1 MMMGRRIGM
10 IVLAAMAAGACGD
23 SGGEL
28 REVTQRRRAELDTTG
43 DAAGTGAAPDT
54 SSRLPAIARDTP
66 PPGRADSARGDTA
79 KPAANAG
86 GGWGTAARQTDRS
99 DVRATLR
106 GLRAA
111 SNTGFDRLVLD
122 FGDGALPGWR
132 AEYVTAAYQ
141 CGSGDK
147 VDVGTDAILMLR
159 LRQTQAHD
167 DAGRPTLHQRD
178 LTLSMPVMHRM
189 VVVCDFEGVVE
200 IAIGAVAR
208 QPYRVTEL
216 QNPSRIAIDLQ
227 QPAGSPAQ

>member
-10 IVLAAMAAGACGD
+10 IMLAAMAAGACGD

-28 REVTQRRRAELDTTG
+28 REVTQRRRAELDTT
-43 DAAGTGAAPDT
+43 AGAVDPGAVDT
-54 SSRLPAIARDTP
+54 SSRLPAFARDTP
-66 PPGRADSARGDTA
+66 PPARGDTA
-79 KPAANAG
+79 KGDTAKTAASAG
-86 GGWGTAARQTDRS
+86 AGWGTAARQTDRS

-122 FGDGALPGWR
+122 FGDAPLPGWR

-147 VDVGTDAILMLR
+147 VDIGTDAILMLR

-227 QPAGSPAQ
+227 QAP